1 MSLANLTRPKA
12 HRVLGIDAST
22 NSFAFCLMHENTAV
36 KWGEVTF
43 DGSDVYERILD
54 AKKKIHAFKNELD
67 FDFVV
72 MEAAIS
78 VKSVATGI
86 KMAYVFGTI
95 MSELLEDNI
104 KVLEVH
110 PIAWQS
116 FINNKNF
123 TKAEKQAVKD
133 EFPNKSENWIKNKIR
148 EKRKQKTINWVKD
161 TYDINLESDNVADA
175 FGIAYYVV
183 SNI

>member
-1 MSLANLTRPKA
+1 VKPKA
-12 HRVLGIDAST
+12 HKVLGIDAST
-22 NSFAFCLMHENTAV
+22 NSFAFCLMHEKTAV

-43 DGSDVYERILD
+43 DGADVYERILD
-54 AKKKIHAFKNELD
+54 AKKKIHSFKNELD

-161 TYDINLESDNVADA
+161 TYGINIESDNVADA